1 MLRYQRMS
9 ADQRK
14 VYNQKRYTPKRKRDD
29 QAGPST
35 SGITSKP
42 RVKNEE
48 FDALS
53 SLEREVM
60 KRTQQ
65 AQQTLMRQR
74 QQQQVQQNFPPVTS
88 TILQVPTSVTFSN
101 TPGNTQSVGAHLMQ
115 QQQQNQSTPQMQFY

>member
-1 MLRYQRMS
+1 MS